1 MNYSYTDLIDAY
13 SALGVGNGSAVYVV
27 SALRGLGSYSVPV
40 QTLDAHYNA
49 IKELIG
55 DDGTI
60 IVPTA
65 SLNLCN
71 TKTPFDIDNTN
82 SYQMGAFSEYIRI
95 KGESVRSMHPFWS
108 LTALGKCASELTTNV
123 SKHAFAYNSV
133 WSRMIDKKDIIMLHV
148 GLHPNRA
155 LSIIHYAEN
164 FIGVPYRYTKEFIH
178 PIMRGKDIVYEE
190 YYMNVMYKDADI
202 IWDKDRKEIK
212 EIIGKAI
219 ENNIIKE
226 YKMPVGSIWA
236 SNITEVFHFFIN
248 ILSIDLYTFLKTPPL
263 IRPYNK

>member
-1 MNYSYTDLIDAY
+1 VNYSYTDLIDAY
-13 SALGVGNGSAVYVV
+13 SALGVGNGSTVYVV
-27 SALRGLGSYSVPV
+27 SALRGLGSYNVPI

-49 IKELIG
+49 IRELIG

-65 SLNLCN
+65 SLNICN

-82 SYQMGAFSEYIRI
+82 SYQMGDFSEYIRI

-108 LTALGKCASELTTNV
+108 LTALGKCARELTTDV
-123 SKHAFAYNSV
+123 SKNAFAYNSV

-148 GLHPNRA
+148 GLHPSRA

-164 FIGVPYRYTKEFIH
+164 LVGVPYRYTKEFIH
-178 PIMRGKDIVYEE
+178 PIIRGKDIVYEE
-190 YYMNVMYKDADI
+190 YYMSVRYKNADI
-202 IWDKDRKEIK
+202 SWDRDKDK
-212 EIIGKAI
+212 IIGNAI
-219 ENNIIKE
+219 NNGLLRE

-236 SNITEVFHFFIN
+236 SNITDMFNYFIN
-248 ILSIDLYTFLKTPPL
+248 RLSSDFYTFLKKPPI
-263 IRPYNK
+263 IRPYNI